1 MRAVKKQKGGKL
13 NVSDKKVEMK
23 APEGYHWMEE
33 SGRYY
38 LMEGE
43 YKPHP
48 GALEK
53 ADFKVATHL

>member
-1 MRAVKKQKGGKL
+1 MKIYKKAKEKLKLSEAKVAVP
-13 NVSDKKVEMK
+13 

-43 YKPHP
+43 YEGHP
-48 GALEK
+48 NSVKEAEFRLASHG
-53 ADFKVATHL
+53 